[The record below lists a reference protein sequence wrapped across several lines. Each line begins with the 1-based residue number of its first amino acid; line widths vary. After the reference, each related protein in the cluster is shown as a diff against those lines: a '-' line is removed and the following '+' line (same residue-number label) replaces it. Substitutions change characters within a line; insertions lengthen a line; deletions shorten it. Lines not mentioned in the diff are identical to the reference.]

1 MTQQPAGPVAELP
14 ENTHHQANEML
25 NFNWLRD
32 LKYSITDSQRQKID
46 YVMELCAFPQK
57 ILNGRAQAIGTLTTT
72 ITV

>member
-1 MTQQPAGPVAELP
+1 
-14 ENTHHQANEML
+14 ML

-46 YVMELCAFPQK
+46 YVMELCAFPQE
-57 ILNGRAQAIGTLTTT
+57 ILNERAQAIGTLTTT